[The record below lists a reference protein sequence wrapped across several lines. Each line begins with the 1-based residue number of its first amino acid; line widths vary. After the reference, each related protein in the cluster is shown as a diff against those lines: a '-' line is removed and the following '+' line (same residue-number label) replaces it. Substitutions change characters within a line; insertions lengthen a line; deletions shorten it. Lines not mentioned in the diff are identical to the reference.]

1 MIILDTHILIW
12 AVSSEHNLGRKSRAL
27 IDRHWGTGM
36 IAVSAL
42 TFWEVGMLQERG
54 RLQLPTTISDWRN
67 ELVTAGLTEIPL
79 DGTIVIR
86 ALDLS
91 GLPGD
96 PADRFIV
103 ATALTQSAALMTA
116 DEKLLNWHHP
126 LERHDG
132 TM

>member
-12 AVSSEHNLGRKSRAL
+12 AVCGERKLGRRAHAL
-27 IDRHWGTGM
+27 IEQHWGTGM
-36 IAVSAL
+36 VAVSAL
-42 TFWEVGMLQERG
+42 TFWEIGMLQERG
-54 RLQLPTTISDWRN
+54 RLQLPTAINDWRN
-67 ELVTAGLTEIPL
+67 ELLTAGLTEIPL
-79 DGTIVIR
+79 DGAIAIR

-103 ATALTQSAALMTA
+103 ATALEQGAALMTA
-116 DEKLLNWHHP
+116 DQKLLHWRHP

-132 TM
+132 TA